1 MALLLMRFR
10 VFLEKL
16 YDLGKNLQFAAVC
29 LHETEQQY
37 KGKQNSTKNFFVNK
51 QLTIT
56 IFYSQILTRKVYLPS
71 FILE

>member
-29 LHETEQQY
+29 LHETEQ
-37 KGKQNSTKNFFVNK
+37 
-51 QLTIT
+51 TI
-56 IFYSQILTRKVYLPS
+56 YR
-71 FILE
+71 

>member
-29 LHETEQQY
+29 LHETEQIILKKTQ
-37 KGKQNSTKNFFVNK
+37 KNFSCK
-51 QLTIT
+51 QT
-56 IFYSQILTRKVYLPS
+56 VDNNNYLLS
-71 FILE
+71 NFDEKS